1 MKNGNDL
8 KAAMGLLDWKIDDL
22 VKNSGISKP
31 TISAI
36 NQSKTTEEMEKFNL
50 KTINTIISSINKA
63 GVRFTE
69 HGVERINYPVYFTR
83 GDTHEEA
90 YLELLRDV
98 RRHLTGIENPELLIM
113 YADDRV
119 SPPSVN
125 SIYRELR
132 KSGVK
137 MRQLVRE
144 GNTYLMGDISEYRY
158 VPKDNF
164 VNRVALI
171 YGNRFANE
179 TGDVLKG
186 IIHEDAVQARIQ
198 RNNFNMLWDNL
209 PQPEE
214 STADERFE

>member
-22 VKNSGISKP
+22 VQYSGISKP

-36 NQSKTTEEMEKFNL
+36 NQSKTSEEMEKFNL
-50 KTINTIISSINKA
+50 KTINSIISSINNA

-69 HGVERINYPVYFTR
+69 HGVERINYPVYFTS

-90 YLELLRDV
+90 YLELLRDA
-98 RRHLTGIENPELLIM
+98 RRHLSNFENPELLIM

-119 SPPSVN
+119 SPTSVN
-125 SIYRELR
+125 SIYREMR
-132 KSGVK
+132 NNGVK

-186 IIHEDAVQARIQ
+186 IIHEDSVQARIQ

-209 PQPEE
+209 AQPEE